1 ISISSHGNAPR
12 DDANEIISLV
22 NGFITDMSPE
32 YATLISY
39 LLRIAKQR
47 NAVCNME
54 LERYGP
60 VIYLINHFF
69 LSMYYT
75 Y

>member
-1 ISISSHGNAPR
+1 LAKGFEDMEIRRSKAIWKGAR

-54 LERYGP
+54 LERYGQ
-60 VIYLINHFF
+60 
-69 LSMYYT
+69 
-75 Y
+75 